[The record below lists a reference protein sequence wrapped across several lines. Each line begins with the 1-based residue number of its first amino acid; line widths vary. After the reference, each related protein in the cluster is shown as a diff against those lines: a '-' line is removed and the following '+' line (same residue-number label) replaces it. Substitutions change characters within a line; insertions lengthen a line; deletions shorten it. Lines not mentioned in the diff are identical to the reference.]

1 MSSGSSQYSPL
12 EIVAVDPASR
22 AQTLVQVLTAAAR
35 DHAPAAFAS
44 SLSAEDMVIADA
56 IFTGGIDIEIFTL
69 DTGRLHGDTLDVLE
83 RIRSR
88 YGREVRVYTPDPA
101 AVSQYVAIHGLD
113 AFYESTTLRREC
125 CRIRKIEPLARA
137 LAGKNAWITGLRRVP
152 GARDEVP
159 YSEYDPVHRLVK
171 VNPLAEW
178 TEPQVWEYLRER
190 DVPYNRLYTQGYRSI
205 GCAPCTRPTVAG
217 EDVRAGRWWWEQGAV
232 KECGLHVNEDG
243 RLARTKEVV

>member
-1 MSSGSSQYSPL
+1 MLSGASSNDPL
-12 EIVAVDPASR
+12 NITSADAASR
-22 AQTLVQVLTAAAR
+22 AQALVHALAAAAR

-44 SLSAEDMVIADA
+44 SLSAEDMVITDA
-56 IFTGGIDIEIFTL
+56 ILTAGLDVEIFTI
-69 DTGRLHGDTLDVLE
+69 DTGRLHGDTLEMLE

-88 YGREVRVYTPDPA
+88 YGREVRVYTPEPA
-101 AVSQYVAIHGLD
+101 AVAQYVSTHGRD
-113 AFYESTTLRREC
+113 AFYESVSLRHEC

-152 GARDEVP
+152 GARDDVP
-159 YSEYDPVHRLVK
+159 HSEYDPAHRLVK
-171 VNPLAEW
+171 VNPLAQW

-190 DVPYNRLYTQGYRSI
+190 DVPFNRLYSQGYRSI
-205 GCAPCTRPTVAG
+205 GCAPCTRPTVTG